1 MKKQRRKNL
10 LRKKR
15 RMRNHKK
22 RRELQKTPESYA
34 GQLLA
39 NPETS
44 REVKSVSGSLLRQIQ
59 IRRNK

>member
-1 MKKQRRKNL
+1 L

-15 RMRNHKK
+15 RMRNQKK